1 MSNFTFNFSISYFQQ
16 IASVAHGTWI
26 VCRRSFI
33 FAKRPREVN
42 VSLRND
48 AKPDKSSLCW
58 NSYFVAGHLCTQ
70 LETVNFLF
78 KTIFEIFQK
87 VRWVSSQFFL
97 LRLLEFNP
105 SNAYF
110 AVTSCTSGLNSGISE
125 LLTSDT
131 TYLLCTSNIRSHT
144 ATFATLIA
152 FKTYENYEFL
162 KLISQTSEPTDWFA
176 IWNAMSSHFHF
187 ALFASSIAKKFGWNI
202 TVVCDILMTLTLLF
216 SGLLKKVAH
225 QVLVVKEV
233 NRVLCL
239 SQAAE

>member
-1 MSNFTFNFSISYFQQ
+1 MSLFGSKAILIFFPIFVHRLKHRLISFGSFCIILYLFLCIFLNLKVYEILTINWNVTWKKPNTFGAKYYHTLPCLDDLISMSNFTFNFSISHFQQ

-131 TYLLCTSNIRSHT
+131 AYLLCTSNIRSHT

-152 FKTYENYEFL
+152 FKT
-162 KLISQTSEPTDWFA
+162 
-176 IWNAMSSHFHF
+176 
-187 ALFASSIAKKFGWNI
+187 
-202 TVVCDILMTLTLLF
+202 
-216 SGLLKKVAH
+216 
-225 QVLVVKEV
+225 
-233 NRVLCL
+233 
-239 SQAAE
+239 

>member
-1 MSNFTFNFSISYFQQ
+1 MKEAHLWRKILSHIVLFRWSNFNEQFCIYFSISHFQQ

-97 LRLLEFNP
+97 LRVFELIRPMLILLSLRVHQALIQVFQNFWP
-105 SNAYF
+105 W
-110 AVTSCTSGLNSGISE
+110 I
-125 LLTSDT
+125 LLT
-131 TYLLCTSNIRSHT
+131 Y
-144 ATFATLIA
+144 
-152 FKTYENYEFL
+152 YVL
-162 KLISQTSEPTDWFA
+162 KSGQS
-176 IWNAMSSHFHF
+176 
-187 ALFASSIAKKFGWNI
+187 KKGQKNF
-202 TVVCDILMTLTLLF
+202 
-216 SGLLKKVAH
+216 
-225 QVLVVKEV
+225 
-233 NRVLCL
+233 
-239 SQAAE
+239 

>member
-1 MSNFTFNFSISYFQQ
+1 MLISFGSFCIILYLFLCIFLNLKVYEILTINGNVTWNKPKTFGAKYYHTLPCLDDPISMSNFTFNFSISHLQQ

-87 VRWVSSQFFL
+87 VRWVSSQFF
-97 LRLLEFNP
+97 F
-105 SNAYF
+105 
-110 AVTSCTSGLNSGISE
+110 T
-125 LLTSDT
+125 
-131 TYLLCTSNIRSHT
+131 
-144 ATFATLIA
+144 
-152 FKTYENYEFL
+152 
-162 KLISQTSEPTDWFA
+162 
-176 IWNAMSSHFHF
+176 
-187 ALFASSIAKKFGWNI
+187 
-202 TVVCDILMTLTLLF
+202 
-216 SGLLKKVAH
+216 
-225 QVLVVKEV
+225 
-233 NRVLCL
+233 
-239 SQAAE
+239 